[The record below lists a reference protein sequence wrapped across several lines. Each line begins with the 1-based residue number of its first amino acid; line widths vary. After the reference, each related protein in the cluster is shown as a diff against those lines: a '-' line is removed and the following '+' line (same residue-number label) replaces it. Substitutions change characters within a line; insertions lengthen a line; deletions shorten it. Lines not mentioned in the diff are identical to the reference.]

1 MISDIDTAW
10 LLFVYLISLVVALEI
25 VMYGVNKII
34 FTLNNLPNPYLQK
47 GSIEEEE

>member
-10 LLFVYLISLVVALEI
+10 LVFVYLISLVVVLEI

-34 FTLNNLPNPYLQK
+34 YTLNNLPNPYLQK
-47 GSIEEEE
+47 GSIDEEE